1 MKIALDESLHAALCD
16 VELEFAAKIASAFD
30 DVDVFGV
37 EVAAVDEGDDALHV
51 GVGRGVARKC
61 GFEHAVVGFFGGRFV
76 GFEPVE
82 VEEESVGGGG
92 VLFDVLLLYVKRIAH
107 GGGKVG

>member
-1 MKIALDESLHAALCD
+1 MEIAFDESFGALFCD
-16 VELEFAAKIASAFD
+16 AEFEFAAKIASAPD
-30 DVDVFGV
+30 DVDVFGF
-37 EVAAVDEGDDALHV
+37 EVSAVDERDDALHG
-51 GVGRGVARKC
+51 GVGRGVARKY
-61 GFEHAVVGFFGGRFV
+61 GFEHAVVGVFGGRFV